1 MKAFRMK
8 KFDRFCLLI
17 VVVVSLV
24 SGYFIVNNV
33 NRQKR
38 RISQENDLI
47 SEKLKKLNLAEAN
60 LENLKKF
67 LDDTKKELK
76 VINDQIPETAKIGML
91 LREIDSLMKEREE
104 LLINIEP
111 LPPIMESH
119 YKRIPI
125 RMEFRGSFENTYK
138 ILYDLETM
146 NRLLVMERI
155 KIFKSNVDKNCKV
168 DLTTSVFEM

>member
-1 MKAFRMK
+1 MIAFKMK

-17 VVVVSLV
+17 VVVVSVVFGYCIV
-24 SGYFIVNNV
+24 SNV
-33 NRQKR
+33 SKQKR
-38 RISQENDLI
+38 RILQEKDLI

-76 VINDQIPETAKIGML
+76 VINDQIPKTAKIGML
-91 LREIDSLMKEREE
+91 LRDVDSLMKEREE

-125 RMEFRGSFENTYK
+125 RMEFKGSFENTYK

-146 NRLLVMERI
+146 NRLLVMEKI
-155 KIFKSNVDKNCKV
+155 KIFKSNVDQHCKV